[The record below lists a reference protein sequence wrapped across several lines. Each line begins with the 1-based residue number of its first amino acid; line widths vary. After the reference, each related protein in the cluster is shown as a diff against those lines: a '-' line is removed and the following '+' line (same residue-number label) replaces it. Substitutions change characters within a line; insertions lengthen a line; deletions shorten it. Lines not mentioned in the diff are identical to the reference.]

1 MSQERRLKVLLI
13 APYYDKNT
21 PGESWCTYK
30 WVEQISERCD
40 VTVLTS
46 HRAGWDAGRS
56 PIKAVEV
63 VNWTHPVLTGRLA
76 RLDWELKPHYLLF
89 YFRVRRWLKNAIR
102 EGFPFDIVHQ
112 INPVAVRYPSPA
124 RNLGLPFVT
133 GPHAGSL
140 ETPPGFL
147 AESPENQWFRRL
159 RSLDKWRLRHDP
171 VLRSSF
177 ASAETVI
184 GVAPYVQELLA
195 SIPVKRFAL
204 MAETGPELV
213 IDDPKDYPDQSG
225 PLRLLFVGRVIR
237 TKGVI
242 DGIRALAL
250 AAKNCDVTLDVVG
263 TGDMA
268 DACVAEAEKL
278 GVSHL
283 VTFYG
288 RIPRAEVY
296 EWYRNSDVFLFPS
309 FREPSGTVVFEAM
322 GFGLPMITCTTGGPG
337 YVITHECGI
346 RVAPTDPQQFAADLA
361 AAIVE
366 LATNRS
372 RLAAMSRAALTRV
385 EAVASWRERSR
396 SLIGI
401 YKEVARICPDP
412 AGGLEDSIP
421 RSIGSPAP

>member
-1 MSQERRLKVLLI
+1 MSQEQRLKVLLI

-89 YFRVRRWLKNAIR
+89 YFRVRRWLKRAIR
-102 EGFPFDIVHQ
+102 DGFDFDILHQ

-147 AESPENQWFRRL
+147 AECPENQWFRRL

-171 VLRSSF
+171 ILRSSF
-177 ASAETVI
+177 ASARTVI
-184 GVAPYVQELLA
+184 GVAPYLQELLA
-195 SIPVKRFAL
+195 PISLKGYTN
-204 MAETGPELV
+204 MAETGPEQV
-213 IDDPKDYPDQSG
+213 IDEPKDYLDSGG
-225 PLRLLFVGRVIR
+225 PLKLLFVGRVIR

-250 AAKNCDVTLDVVG
+250 AAKNCSVTLDILG
-263 TGDMA
+263 TGDRA
-268 DACVAEAEKL
+268 DACLVEAEKL
-278 GVSHL
+278 GVSKL
-283 VTFYG
+283 VTFHG
-288 RIPRAEVY
+288 RVPRTEVY
-296 EWYRNSDVFLFPS
+296 EWYRKSDVFLFPS

-322 GFGLPMITCTTGGPG
+322 GFGLPMITTTVGGPG
-337 YVITHECGI
+337 YVITDHCGI
-346 RVAPTDPQQFAADLA
+346 RVEPRDPVQFATGLAEAIVQLAQDRCRLRAMSA
-361 AAIVE
+361 AA
-366 LATNRS
+366 L
-372 RLAAMSRAALTRV
+372 LRV
-385 EAVASWRERSR
+385 DEVASWNSR
-396 SLIGI
+396 GKELMSIYEMIKAENCSLPSG
-401 YKEVARICPDP
+401 R
-412 AGGLEDSIP
+412 
-421 RSIGSPAP
+421 